1 MRWIILVV
9 VVTVLAGCGGLPVG
23 RPPAVPTMDPVTAAQ
38 DAALAPARNAL
49 AQSCGVTTQQVD
61 QWALGAVGSLNK
73 AGIDLAYAGRE
84 VFTPAFYRSVLQV
97 RTDQH
102 VTCPY
107 AFAVGVA
114 EYSPG
119 GPYGP
124 R

>member
-1 MRWIILVV
+1 MRWIVLIAAVA
-9 VVTVLAGCGGLPVG
+9 VLAGCGGFPVV
-23 RPPAVPTMDPVTAAQ
+23 RTSPVPTMDPVTAAQ
-38 DAALAPARNAL
+38 DVALAPARNAL
-49 AQSCGVTTQQVD
+49 AQSCGVTPQQVD
-61 QWALGAVGSLNK
+61 QWALGAVGALNK
-73 AGIDLAYAGRE
+73 AGIDLTYAGQE

-97 RTDQH
+97 RTERH

-119 GPYGP
+119 GEYGP